1 MAESDIS
8 DSVTVVTYRPQV
20 SRDPGCSNDPF
31 EFRHAVKAHM
41 GTSRSAGD
49 ADGAARQAD
58 AMRIQRTINLVNR
71 NIDAASEAK

>member
-1 MAESDIS
+1 
-8 DSVTVVTYRPQV
+8 
-20 SRDPGCSNDPF
+20 
-31 EFRHAVKAHM
+31 M